1 MDLEEIVRCLNMHGI
16 KTSRGNEFNKNSIR
30 RIVTNP
36 KYIGKYIFKGEEMP
50 VGIPSIIDKKLF
62 EEVLDLVEQKH
73 ISHSR
78 KSDYLLTDKLYCG
91 LCGAK
96 MTREVEK
103 HKYHYYKCV
112 NSKGGLKT
120 CQKKVDREFVE
131 ELVLKKLG
139 KC

>member
-1 MDLEEIVRCLNMHGI
+1 MYRVFAHIFFLFSLSHI
-16 KTSRGNEFNKNSIR
+16 KLSFNI
-30 RIVTNP
+30 T
-36 KYIGKYIFKGEEMP
+36 
-50 VGIPSIIDKKLF
+50 
-62 EEVLDLVEQKH
+62 
-73 ISHSR
+73 
-78 KSDYLLTDKLYCG
+78 LLTDKLYCG